1 MVYLPF
7 SQFPLTL
14 TYSIAQYI
22 LTNNTINKTAD
33 FILILLSFLFFYKM
47 LFLFVS
53 RWQTAFSYRISLV
66 LTMSLS

>member
-14 TYSIAQYI
+14 TYSIARYI

-47 LFLFVS
+47 LFFCLFQDGKLHLVIVS
-53 RWQTAFSYRISLV
+53 P
-66 LTMSLS
+66 